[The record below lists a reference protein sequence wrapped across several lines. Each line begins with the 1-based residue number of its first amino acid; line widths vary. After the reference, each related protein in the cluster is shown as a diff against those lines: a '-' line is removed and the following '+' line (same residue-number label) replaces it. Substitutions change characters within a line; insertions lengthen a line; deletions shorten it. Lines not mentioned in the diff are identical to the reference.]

1 MRVGHLGLTDDEGR
15 PRVMPVTFVVAE
27 GAAWTAV
34 DHKPKRVPGERLARV
49 RWLEQRP
56 ASSLTV
62 DRYDDD
68 WSRLAW
74 VQLLGRTEVLGVTGH
89 PAIVSAL
96 AARYPQ
102 YREHPRPARCCG
114 SRPKGCCA
122 GARTAY
128 RHRET
133 MAKVWVLDTETKGT
147 GAQMVPLEKVLRKP
161 EPKPARPPVPERRP
175 RPEPEPEPA
184 RAAEVPGGGG
194 PEPPRP
200 VGRCLHAGH
209 GRRARGR
216 SQRGGRE
223 HLQVV
228 RGGGRVAAPHPAREE
243 DPMGVPRAPAER
255 LGFRPVALDLS
266 DPASINTS
274 SLGSGSS
281 PEEERDE
288 AFAVLRREAPAMAMP
303 PLEPELA
310 VIAQENPTGYRAIVR
325 HADIKAISRDAKTYS
340 SAAGV
345 LADDAPLEIREATL
359 SFISMDAPRHTKL
372 RGLVSSAFTPRQIAR
387 IEEGIRRHAK
397 AIVAEAAPTGG
408 GDFVKLIAKRLP
420 LQTISDMIGVPEADR
435 ERIVNAA
442 DAIVSVGDE
451 SFTAGREPMQVLGEA
466 IWTLSQFATEMAEH
480 REKNPGDDL
489 MTALV
494 QAEID
499 GDRLTHAEI
508 SAWFVL
514 LSVAGNDTTRHTT
527 SHAMRALTLHPDQ
540 RALLTED
547 LDARLPAA
555 VEEFVRWATPVLHF
569 RRTTTRPVE
578 LHGEQLEEGEKV
590 VLFYLR
596 AIATRRRST
605 TRSAST

>member
-1 MRVGHLGLTDDEGR
+1 M
-15 PRVMPVTFVVAE
+15 
-27 GAAWTAV
+27 
-34 DHKPKRVPGERLARV
+34 
-49 RWLEQRP
+49 
-56 ASSLTV
+56 
-62 DRYDDD
+62 
-68 WSRLAW
+68 
-74 VQLLGRTEVLGVTGH
+74 
-89 PAIVSAL
+89 
-96 AARYPQ
+96 
-102 YREHPRPARCCG
+102 
-114 SRPKGCCA
+114 
-122 GARTAY
+122 
-128 RHRET
+128 
-133 MAKVWVLDTETKGT
+133 
-147 GAQMVPLEKVLRKP
+147 
-161 EPKPARPPVPERRP
+161 
-175 RPEPEPEPA
+175 
-184 RAAEVPGGGG
+184 
-194 PEPPRP
+194 
-200 VGRCLHAGH
+200 
-209 GRRARGR
+209 
-216 SQRGGRE
+216 
-223 HLQVV
+223 
-228 RGGGRVAAPHPAREE
+228 
-243 DPMGVPRAPAER
+243 
-255 LGFRPVALDLS
+255 ALDRS

-274 SLGSGSS
+274 SLEFWERS
-281 PEEERDE
+281 EEERDE
-288 AFAVLRREAPAMAMP
+288 AFAVLRRDAPAMAMP

-310 VIAQENPTGYRAIVR
+310 VIEQENPTGYRAIVR

-345 LADDAPLEIREATL
+345 LADDAPLELREATL

-387 IEEGIRRHAK
+387 IEEGIRSHAK
-397 AIVAEAAPTGG
+397 TIVAEAAPTGG

-499 GDRLTHAEI
+499 GDKLTHAEI

-578 LHGEQLEEGEKV
+578 LYGEQLDEGEKV
-590 VLFYLR
+590 VLFYLSGNR
-596 AIATRRRST
+596 DETAIDDPKRFDVTRDPNYHLGFGGGGPHYCLGASLARTQLRSIFGEMMRQIPDIEVGEPDPLAGSFIRGVKRMDCSWS
-605 TRSAST
+605 TRH

>member
-1 MRVGHLGLTDDEGR
+1 M
-15 PRVMPVTFVVAE
+15 
-27 GAAWTAV
+27 
-34 DHKPKRVPGERLARV
+34 
-49 RWLEQRP
+49 
-56 ASSLTV
+56 
-62 DRYDDD
+62 
-68 WSRLAW
+68 
-74 VQLLGRTEVLGVTGH
+74 
-89 PAIVSAL
+89 
-96 AARYPQ
+96 
-102 YREHPRPARCCG
+102 
-114 SRPKGCCA
+114 
-122 GARTAY
+122 
-128 RHRET
+128 
-133 MAKVWVLDTETKGT
+133 
-147 GAQMVPLEKVLRKP
+147 
-161 EPKPARPPVPERRP
+161 
-175 RPEPEPEPA
+175 
-184 RAAEVPGGGG
+184 
-194 PEPPRP
+194 
-200 VGRCLHAGH
+200 
-209 GRRARGR
+209 
-216 SQRGGRE
+216 
-223 HLQVV
+223 
-228 RGGGRVAAPHPAREE
+228 
-243 DPMGVPRAPAER
+243 
-255 LGFRPVALDLS
+255 ALDLS
-266 DPASINTS
+266 DPATINTS
-274 SLGSGSS
+274 SLEFWERS
-281 PEEERDE
+281 EEERDE

-397 AIVAEAAPTGG
+397 SIVAEAAPTGG
-408 GDFVKLIAKRLP
+408 GDFVELIAKRLP

-451 SFTAGREPMQVLGEA
+451 SFTAGRDPMQVLGEA
-466 IWTLSQFATEMAEH
+466 IWTLSQFATELAEH

-527 SHAMRALTLHPDQ
+527 SHAMRALTLHPNQ
-540 RALLTED
+540 RALLTDD

-578 LHGEQLEEGEKV
+578 LHGEHLEEGEKV
-590 VLFYLR
+590 VLFYLSGNR
-596 AIATRRRST
+596 DDTAIDDPWSFDVTRDPNYHLGFGGGGPHYCLGASLARTQLRSIFGEMMRQIPDIEVGEPDPLAGSFIRGVKRMDCSFT
-605 TRSAST
+605 PTA